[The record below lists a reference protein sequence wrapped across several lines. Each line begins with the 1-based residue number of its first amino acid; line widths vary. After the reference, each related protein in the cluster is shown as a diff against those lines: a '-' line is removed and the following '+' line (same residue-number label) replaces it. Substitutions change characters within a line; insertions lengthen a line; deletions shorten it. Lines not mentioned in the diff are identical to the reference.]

1 MLIAACG
8 GKEMVKSNA
17 TVPDAVLEKVAGK
30 KIFFGHQSVGFN
42 IIDGIGDIAKE
53 KPGIRMNIV
62 KTSDPEAF
70 QSAVFGHSTVGEN
83 DDPASK
89 AKDFKRYMD
98 KGLGNKVDIAF
109 YKYCYIDINKTSD
122 VDKIFSAYK
131 ETMERLKKEYPK
143 TRFIHVTIPLTV
155 TKPSVKGFI
164 KKLLG
169 KEDNNI
175 RRNRFNDLL
184 QSEYGGKEP
193 VFDLA
198 KAESTYPNGERC
210 TFTDG
215 GKRYFSLVPEYSD
228 DSGHLNGNGRR
239 EVATELL
246 KVLASVE

>member
-1 MLIAACG
+1 MA
-8 GKEMVKSNA
+8 KSTA
-17 TVPDAVLEKVAGK
+17 TVSDAVLEKVAGK

-62 KTSDPEAF
+62 KTSDPDEF
-70 QSAVFGHSTVGEN
+70 KSAIFGHSTVGEN

-89 AKDFKRYMD
+89 VRDFARYME
-98 KGLGNKVDIAF
+98 KGLGNKVEIAF

-131 ETMERLKKEYPK
+131 ETMGRLKKEYPK
-143 TRFIHVTIPLTV
+143 TRFVHVTVPLTV
-155 TKPSVKGFI
+155 TKFSVKGFI
-164 KKLLG
+164 KKMMG

-175 RRNRFNDLL
+175 KRNRFNDMLHA
-184 QSEYGGKEP
+184 EYGGKEP

-198 KAESTYPNGERC
+198 KVESTYPSGERC
-210 TFTDG
+210 TFTEG
-215 GKRYFSLVPEYSD
+215 GKRYFSLVPDYSD
-228 DSGHLNGNGRR
+228 DGGHLNEKGRR
-239 EVATELL
+239 EVAAELL